1 MSSGTNLQEME
12 VGTQVS
18 KTAVNANAAPAQP
31 LPKEGSNA
39 SNVSTP
45 GNQAQV
51 EDLGGPTPDNYRS
64 DDNSAKLKEEDLKII
79 EGIDLA
85 EVCITSMVEIE
96 MSTTGE
102 TSVET
107 SKATGNKCPVC
118 WKINT
123 STCKRHG

>member
-1 MSSGTNLQEME
+1 LE
-12 VGTQVS
+12 
-18 KTAVNANAAPAQP
+18 AAI
-31 LPKEGSNA
+31 K
-39 SNVSTP
+39 V
-45 GNQAQV
+45 
-51 EDLGGPTPDNYRS
+51 
-64 DDNSAKLKEEDLKII
+64 KLKEEDLKII

-85 EVCITSMVEIE
+85 EVCITSMVKIE

-123 STCKRHG
+123 NTCKRHG